1 MWPIE
6 VAPYYAIEVWPG
18 GAPFGGTR
26 RDKEARVLNNEGKP
40 IPRLYSAGSLG
51 GIWGFLILTG
61 GMLTDCL
68 VFGRIAGRNA
78 AAEEPWL

>member
-1 MWPIE
+1 MWPIG

-40 IPRLYSAGSLG
+40 IPRLYIAGGLG
-51 GIWGFLILTG
+51 SIWSFLTVG
-61 GMLTDCL
+61 GGGLTDSL